1 MTFYASSHSSFE
13 SANEEEEDEEE
24 EEVQRD
30 ALEAVAVEALKTTV
44 SQLTRKLAETMDA
57 LRDERERRRG
67 AIEDAERRE
76 RTWTWT
82 DGTDVGTR
90 MVCDYGRAEA
100 MASTTARGLA
110 RARAIDGGG
119 SMDSGVEGATSRRR
133 GRGGRGGGA
142 RVKGAIGVFVLG
154 AALVKGAFGDYVDY
168 VRMRSETCQCLPAP
182 RRAFVF

>member
-1 MTFYASSHSSFE
+1 
-13 SANEEEEDEEE
+13 
-24 EEVQRD
+24 
-30 ALEAVAVEALKTTV
+30 
-44 SQLTRKLAETMDA
+44 
-57 LRDERERRRG
+57 
-67 AIEDAERRE
+67 
-76 RTWTWT
+76 
-82 DGTDVGTR
+82 

-154 AALVKGAFGDYVDY
+154 AALVKGAFGQTYVDY
-168 VRMRSETCQCLPAP
+168 VRIDQYATRAWEGVCLLS
-182 RRAFVF
+182 